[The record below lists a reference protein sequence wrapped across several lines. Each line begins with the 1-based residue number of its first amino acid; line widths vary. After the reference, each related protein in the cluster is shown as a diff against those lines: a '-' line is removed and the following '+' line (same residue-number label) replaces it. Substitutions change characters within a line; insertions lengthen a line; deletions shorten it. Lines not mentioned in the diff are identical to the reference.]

1 MILIRLLHMAMAQ
14 EEPTG
19 GAQSFAASRLRAT
32 VAHSF
37 PALRARFGYEHGLL
51 KPCKHKVSGK
61 VTKGVWYL
69 VQGWKTIRDA
79 SRDA

>member
-1 MILIRLLHMAMAQ
+1 MILI
-14 EEPTG
+14 
-19 GAQSFAASRLRAT
+19 
-32 VAHSF
+32 
-37 PALRARFGYEHGLL
+37 RARFGYEHGLL